1 MTGYVTENEGNRQ
14 WIKDNFYYIKLL
26 TAILR

>member
-14 WIKDNFYYIKLL
+14 WIKGNFYYIKLL